1 MLAGIPIAHHRAF
14 HSAIARGIGMKYLL
28 AASLLFAL
36 PVAHAQDWAASLRK
50 DAQAMHDDIARN
62 HPGPVDPGNPG
73 FAVKNDKGVALA
85 LERART
91 TTNYAGYL
99 YALRAYAASFDDGHL
114 GFFVPD
120 GVEAPRLEVRWPGFL
135 TAFDAKDEQ
144 HVVTRADDAPVP
156 LGARLVACDGKDAA
170 TLAAANVGSTGGRW
184 NLHAMRMVR
193 GGWLFTDDGNPWIQR
208 PSRCMF
214 DVDGKQREVDLAWR
228 PIDQDELARR
238 RSATWHRAAEPI
250 GMRTLPDGTVWITLS
265 DFDGNLDHP
274 AAKALEPLIKKV
286 QAQRQSI
293 LAAPR
298 VVLDLRGNNGGDS
311 RWSFLLAEALWGKQA
326 TGQVNLEPKSVD
338 WRASKENIAKVS
350 ETLDMWKSHAD
361 TPPDNLAWAKR
372 IIAGMQA
379 SMAKG
384 QDFYVEAGEPASP
397 TPPPPKTKAR
407 VFMVTDSGCASACL
421 DASDLFLALGAI
433 HVGQETS
440 ADTVYMDV
448 RHATLPS
455 GHGALSVAMKVYR
468 GRPRGNNVPLVP
480 RYPYQGDLADTRA
493 LEHWIAGL
501 PGGVKTR

>member
-1 MLAGIPIAHHRAF
+1 
-14 HSAIARGIGMKYLL
+14 MKYLL
-28 AASLLFAL
+28 AASLLFTL
-36 PVAHAQDWAASLRK
+36 PVVHAEDWAASLRK

-62 HPGPVDPGNPG
+62 HPGPVDPENPG
-73 FAVKNDKGVALA
+73 FAARNDKGLALA
-85 LERART
+85 LERARS

-120 GVEAPRLEVRWPGFL
+120 GMGTPHLQVRWPGFL

-208 PSRCMF
+208 PSRCTF
-214 DVDGKQREVDLAWR
+214 EVNGKQREVDLAWR

-238 RSATWHRAAEPI
+238 RAATWHRAAEPI
-250 GMRTLPDGTVWITLS
+250 GMRTLPDGTVWIALS

-286 QAQRQSI
+286 QAQRQAI

-298 VVLDLRGNNGGDS
+298 VVLDLRGNDGGDS

-326 TGQVNLEPKSVD
+326 TGKVNLEPKSVD
-338 WRASKENIAKVS
+338 WRASKDNIAKVT

-361 TPPDNLAWAKR
+361 TPADNLAWAKR

-379 SMAKG
+379 AMAKG
-384 QDFYVEAGEPASP
+384 QDFYIEAGEPASP

-407 VFMVTDSGCASACL
+407 IFMVTDSGCASACL

-455 GHGALSVAMKVYR
+455 GHGAISVAMKVYR

-480 RYPYQGDLADTRA
+480 RYPYQGDLANTTA

-501 PGGVKTR
+501 PALSAGPTGRSSRTVVAPTREPLP

>member
-1 MLAGIPIAHHRAF
+1 MPTNGGEIVHRN
-14 HSAIARGIGMKYLL
+14 ARISTATGNGMKYLL
-28 AASLLFAL
+28 VTSLFFAL
-36 PVAHAQDWAASLRK
+36 PAVHAEDWAADLRK

-62 HPGPVDPGNPG
+62 HPGPVDPQNPG
-73 FAVKNDKGVALA
+73 FAARNDKGLAVA
-85 LERART
+85 LERAKT
-91 TTNYAGYL
+91 TANYAGYL

-114 GFFVPD
+114 GFFVPE
-120 GVEAPRLEVRWPGFL
+120 GVVEPPLEVRWPGFL

-144 HVVTRADDAPVP
+144 HVVTRADDAPIP
-156 LGARLVACDGKDAA
+156 LGARLVACDRKDASS
-170 TLAAANVGSTGGRW
+170 LAAANVGSMAGRW

-193 GGWLFTDDGNPWIQR
+193 GGWLFTDYGNPWIQR
-208 PSRCMF
+208 PSRCTF
-214 DVDGKQREVDLAWR
+214 EVDGKQQQVDLAWR
-228 PIDQDELARR
+228 PIDTDELIRR
-238 RSATWHRAAEPI
+238 RAATWRRAAEPI

-286 QAQRQSI
+286 QAEHQAM

-311 RWSFLLAEALWGKQA
+311 RWSFRLAEALWGKQA
-326 TGQVNLEPKSVD
+326 TDKVNLEPKSVD
-338 WRASKENIAKVS
+338 WRASKDNIAQLKES
-350 ETLDMWKSHAD
+350 LDMWQSHPDTPAD
-361 TPPDNLAWAKR
+361 TVAWGKQ

-379 SMAKG
+379 AMAKG
-384 QDFYVEAGEPASP
+384 QPFYVEAGESASP
-397 TPPPPKTKAR
+397 TPPPPKTEAR
-407 VFMVTDSGCASACL
+407 IFLVTDSGCASACL
-421 DASDLFLALGAI
+421 DASDLFLALGAV

-468 GRPRGNNVPLVP
+468 GRQRGNNVPLVP
-480 RYPYQGDLADTRA
+480 RYPYQGDLADTQA

-501 PGGVKTR
+501 R

>member
-1 MLAGIPIAHHRAF
+1 
-14 HSAIARGIGMKYLL
+14 MKYLL

-73 FAVKNDKGVALA
+73 FAVKNDKGLALA

-99 YALRAYAASFDDGHL
+99 YALRAYAAGFDDGHL

-170 TLAAANVGSTGGRW
+170 TLAAVNVGSTGGRW

-193 GGWLFTDDGNPWIQR
+193 GGWLFTDDGNPWIQG
-208 PSRCMF
+208 PSRCVF

-250 GMRTLPDGTVWITLS
+250 GMRTLPDGTVWIALS

-274 AAKALEPLIKKV
+274 AAKALEPLIKKL

-326 TGQVNLEPKSVD
+326 TGKVNLEPKSVD
-338 WRASKENIAKVS
+338 WRASKDNIAKVS

-379 SMAKG
+379 AMAKG
-384 QDFYVEAGEPASP
+384 QDFYIEAGESASP

-480 RYPYQGDLADTRA
+480 RYPYQGDLADTHA

-501 PGGVKTR
+501 PTGMKTS